1 MTGDTDFISIRLL
14 VCFSLY
20 SLKKD
25 LLGAIMYQILLLRS
39 MGKMLSKMNRQSLEF
54 LYKIKPLQS
63 GWNLEWVGFILQQ
76 QWYNKHF
83 AFT

>member
-25 LLGAIMYQILLLRS
+25 LLGAIMYQILLLHS
-39 MGKMLSKMNRQSLEF
+39 MGKMEF
-54 LYKIKPLQS
+54 GMS
-63 GWNLEWVGFILQQ
+63 GIYLAATVV
-76 QWYNKHF
+76 
-83 AFT
+83 